1 MNTESIKNAVAQA
14 AKACGAESYE
24 INITTEESA
33 SAEAMKKEIST
44 VSYNRSSK
52 MQVRCVVGGKSGY
65 AMSELVTPEAAAEAV
80 EVACGNALCVDEPD
94 EMPLFPGSESY
105 TQVNDVVP
113 ELPSADE
120 MKAMALEL
128 QELTYAASDKIVDGS
143 QSQVSGAR
151 ESHVMMNSEGLDL
164 RYDSGLVY
172 RVAMAAV
179 KDTKDGAED
188 AADDYSI
195 ADVSK
200 ESAADTVKDA
210 VEGALNNLWADS
222 VDSGKYNIII
232 NAATMRSLLGVF
244 SVVFSARSAYMKTTL
259 LAGKEG
265 EVVASEKFTLV
276 DDPFHPDK
284 LGHCPFDGEGVA
296 TYTKNVVENGVLK
309 TLLYNRMYAKL
320 MGKETTGN
328 ARDAKNI
335 GPTGLYL
342 AAGDLSE
349 EALLERLG
357 NGLYITSLQGLHAG
371 ANTQS
376 GDFSLQAKG
385 FLVENGKKTRPV
397 KNFTIADNFFNL
409 IKKVDALSDQVK
421 FSITSAM
428 GAPDVLFTDV
438 SASGK

>member
-244 SVVFSARSAYMKTTL
+244 SVVFSARSAYMKTSL